1 MESLRSVCVYCGAS
15 TRVNAIHKEAARR
28 LGAILASHGLEL
40 VYGGGRVGLMGILA
54 DAALAAGGKVTG
66 IIPEHIQ
73 ALEVGHTGL
82 SNLVVVETMHE
93 RKRAMIDRSSAFV
106 VLPGGF
112 GTLDE
117 TFEILSW
124 KQLRLH
130 DKPVVLVDIDGYWGP
145 LVALIDHVVDQGFA
159 QSGHRRMFTI
169 VSQVEDVLD
178 ALNRQPDPEVRL
190 ESKWL

>member
-1 MESLRSVCVYCGAS
+1 MESLRSACVYCGAS
-15 TRVNAIHKEAARR
+15 TRVNAIYKEAARR
-28 LGAILASHGLEL
+28 LGAILGERSVEL

-54 DAALAAGGKVTG
+54 DAALAAGGRVTG
-66 IIPEHIQ
+66 VIPEHIQ
-73 ALEVGHTGL
+73 SLEVGHTGL
-82 SNLVVVETMHE
+82 TNLIVVETMHE

-130 DKPVVLVDIDGYWGP
+130 DKPVVLVDIDGFWGP

-159 QSGHRRMFTI
+159 LPGNRRMFT
-169 VSQVEDVLD
+169 VVRQVEDVID
-178 ALNRQPDPEVRL
+178 ALGRQPDPAVRL

>member
-28 LGAILASHGLEL
+28 LGTILGGRGIEL
-40 VYGGGRVGLMGILA
+40 IYGGGRVGLMGILA
-54 DAALAAGGKVTG
+54 DAALAAGGRVTG
-66 IIPEHIQ
+66 VIPEHIQ
-73 ALEVGHTGL
+73 SLEVGHTGL
-82 SNLVVVETMHE
+82 TNLIVVETMHE
-93 RKRAMIDRSSAFV
+93 RKRAMIDRANAFV

-130 DKPVVLVDIDGYWGP
+130 DKPMVLVDIDGYWGP

-159 QSGHRRMFTI
+159 QPGNRRMFTV
-169 VSQVEDVLD
+169 VSQVEDVID
-178 ALNRQPDPEVRL
+178 ALARQPAPAVRL